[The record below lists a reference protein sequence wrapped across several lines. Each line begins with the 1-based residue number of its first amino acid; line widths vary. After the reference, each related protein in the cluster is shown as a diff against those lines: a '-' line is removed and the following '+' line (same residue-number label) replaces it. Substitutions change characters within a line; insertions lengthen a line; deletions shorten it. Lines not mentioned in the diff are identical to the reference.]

1 MITEPEERQ
10 AWLAARPQVIGQAR
24 ERWSL
29 TIGEPFPPG
38 GQTAWV
44 APARDGAGA
53 ALVLKV
59 GWPHPEA
66 AHEADGLRAW
76 AGSGAVRLYAAHDFG
91 PARALLLER
100 CRPGTELSARPE
112 PEQDTVIAT
121 LLRRLWIQ
129 PGSGH
134 PFASLDQM
142 CQRWADRSERI
153 LAAGQRQQPA
163 LAALDPGL
171 VRAGLALFREL
182 PATADRQVLLAT
194 DLHAGNV
201 LAAARE
207 PWLVIDPKPH
217 VGDPAYDPLQ
227 HMLNCDDRL
236 RSDPRGLARR
246 IAGLLGLDPDRVL
259 RWLFARCVQE
269 SADCPALAE
278 VARQIAPAAVLRADG
293 VRTNSGVS
301 VLAKPA
307 GSGRMKQGPLHV

>member
-1 MITEPEERQ
+1 LTTEREERH
-10 AWLAARPQVIGQAR
+10 AWLAALPEVIRQAR

-29 TIGEPFPPG
+29 TIGEPFQPG

-44 APARDGAGA
+44 APARDAAGA
-53 ALVLKV
+53 DLVLKV
-59 GWPHPEA
+59 AWPHPEA

-76 AGSGAVRLYAAHDFG
+76 AGSGAVRLHAAHDFG
-91 PARALLLER
+91 PSRALLLER

-129 PGSGH
+129 PGPGH
-134 PFASLDQM
+134 PFATLDQM
-142 CQRWADRSERI
+142 CQRWAEQAERI
-153 LAAGQRQQPA
+153 LAAGQQQQQQVAPA
-163 LAALDPGL
+163 APAAPAALDPGL
-171 VRAGLALFREL
+171 IRAGLALFREL

-246 IAGLLGLDPDRVL
+246 MAGLLSLDPDRVL
-259 RWLFARCVQE
+259 RWLFARCIQE
-269 SADCPALAE
+269 SAGCPALAE
-278 VARQIAPAAVLRADG
+278 VARQIAP
-293 VRTNSGVS
+293 
-301 VLAKPA
+301 
-307 GSGRMKQGPLHV
+307 

>member
-1 MITEPEERQ
+1 LTTEREERH
-10 AWLAARPQVIGQAR
+10 AWLAALPEVIRQAR

-29 TIGEPFPPG
+29 TIGEPFQPG

-44 APARDGAGA
+44 APARDAAGA
-53 ALVLKV
+53 DLVLKV
-59 GWPHPEA
+59 AWPHPEA

-76 AGSGAVRLYAAHDFG
+76 AGSGAVRLHAAHDFG
-91 PARALLLER
+91 PSRALLLER

-129 PGSGH
+129 PSPGH
-134 PFASLDQM
+134 PFATLDQM
-142 CQRWADRSERI
+142 CQRWAEQAERI
-153 LAAGQRQQPA
+153 LAARQQQQQQPA
-163 LAALDPGL
+163 LAALAAPAALDPGL

-246 IAGLLGLDPDRVL
+246 MAGLLSLDPDRVL

-269 SADCPALAE
+269 SADDPALAE
-278 VARQIAPAAVLRADG
+278 VARQIAP
-293 VRTNSGVS
+293 
-301 VLAKPA
+301 
-307 GSGRMKQGPLHV
+307 

>member
-1 MITEPEERQ
+1 MEREERH
-10 AWLAARPQVIGQAR
+10 AWLAALPEVIRQAR

-29 TIGEPFPPG
+29 TIGEPFQPG

-53 ALVLKV
+53 DLVLKV
-59 GWPHPEA
+59 AWPHPEA

-76 AGSGAVRLYAAHDFG
+76 AGSGAVGLHATHDFG

-129 PGSGH
+129 PDPGH

-142 CQRWADRSERI
+142 CQRWADQSERI
-153 LAAGQRQQPA
+153 LAADQQPVLDRG
-163 LAALDPGL
+163 LA
-171 VRAGLALFREL
+171 RAGLALFREL
-182 PATADRQVLLAT
+182 PASADRQVLLAT

-236 RSDPRGLARR
+236 RSDPRGLVRR
-246 IAGLLGLDPDRVL
+246 MASLLGLDPDRVL

-269 SADCPALAE
+269 SAGCPALAE
-278 VARQIAPAAVLRADG
+278 VARQIAP
-293 VRTNSGVS
+293 
-301 VLAKPA
+301 
-307 GSGRMKQGPLHV
+307 

>member
-1 MITEPEERQ
+1 LITEREERQ
-10 AWLAARPQVIGQAR
+10 AWLAALPEVIRQAR
-24 ERWSL
+24 DRWSL
-29 TIGEPFPPG
+29 TIGEPFQPG

-53 ALVLKV
+53 DLVLKV
-59 GWPHPEA
+59 AWPHPEA

-76 AGSGAVRLYAAHDFG
+76 AGYGAVRLYAAHDFG
-91 PARALLLER
+91 RARALLLER

-121 LLRRLWIQ
+121 LLRRLWIE
-129 PGSGH
+129 PGPGH

-153 LAAGQRQQPA
+153 LAAGQQQQQPA
-163 LAALDPGL
+163 PAALAAPGALDPGL

-201 LAAARE
+201 LAAARG

-246 IAGLLGLDPDRVL
+246 MAGLLGLDPDRVL

-278 VARQIAPAAVLRADG
+278 VARQIAP
-293 VRTNSGVS
+293 
-301 VLAKPA
+301 
-307 GSGRMKQGPLHV
+307 

>member
-1 MITEPEERQ
+1 LTTEREERH
-10 AWLAARPQVIGQAR
+10 AWLAALPEVIRQAR

-29 TIGEPFPPG
+29 TIGEPFQPG

-53 ALVLKV
+53 DLVLKV
-59 GWPHPEA
+59 AWPHPEA

-76 AGSGAVRLYAAHDFG
+76 AGSGAVRLHAAHDFG
-91 PARALLLER
+91 PSRALLLER

-129 PGSGH
+129 PGPGH
-134 PFASLDQM
+134 PFATLDQM
-142 CQRWADRSERI
+142 CQRWAEQSERI
-153 LAAGQRQQPA
+153 LAAGQQQQQPTLA
-163 LAALDPGL
+163 APAAPAAPAALDPGL
-171 VRAGLALFREL
+171 IRAGLALFREL

-246 IAGLLGLDPDRVL
+246 MAGLLSLDPDRVL

-269 SADCPALAE
+269 SADDPALAE
-278 VARQIAPAAVLRADG
+278 VARQIAP
-293 VRTNSGVS
+293 
-301 VLAKPA
+301 
-307 GSGRMKQGPLHV
+307 